1 MLDNTDR
8 DDLLYID
15 LNYDKKIVGLDF
27 EDLKLLE
34 DKFDLILIEGDGSKC
49 KIVEIEAILVYK

>member
-8 DDLLYID
+8 YDLLNIN

-34 DKFDLILIEGDGSKC
+34 INLI
-49 KIVEIEAILVYK
+49 